1 MLEIDALYCRHPNRL
16 ETGFSAI
23 FSHLGQ
29 QVDPKLSAEA
39 EAFIQGVRVVGG
51 QRR

>member
-1 MLEIDALYCRHPNRL
+1 
-16 ETGFSAI
+16 
-23 FSHLGQ
+23 LGQ